1 MWGSKYRWTV
11 ADLHVTFCRHV
22 HFIMVNN
29 ELHTNNKVFTLET
42 IGDKIVG
49 AHYLPTHNI
58 TLEVQITN
66 NIR

>member
-1 MWGSKYRWTV
+1 
-11 ADLHVTFCRHV
+11 
-22 HFIMVNN
+22 MVNN